1 MRVLQRAHPPRQRT
15 QVWKHLFAGDKGLLC
30 LCHVAQSPRRTPAP
44 TARFPARRGKLFPR
58 EGVMLGTGSRPPS
71 PRPEQPDTHPSTTPR
86 CRAGSAVRRSS
97 KSPRGAGDE
106 AGPGGRPWRAL
117 LRRVPPA
124 IAPRSPHI
132 GRRRPH
138 AVVSSCP
145 PEPPPRNLFCPH
157 GRAPLGRHPR
167 RHREGAR
174 RLPGGCRGAPSRR
187 AAAGRAAAGAASAAT
202 FTAPSRG
209 ERCAG
214 WRRGAD
220 GEP

>member
-1 MRVLQRAHPPRQRT
+1 M
-15 QVWKHLFAGDKGLLC
+15 WKHLLAGDKGLLC
-30 LCHVAQSPRRTPAP
+30 LCHVARSPRRTPAP
-44 TARFPARRGKLFPR
+44 IARFPARRGKIFPR
-58 EGVMLGTGSRPPS
+58 EGVMLGTASRPPS
-71 PRPEQPDTHPSTTPR
+71 PRQGQPDTPSPPPPAAGRAAPSAARPR
-86 CRAGSAVRRSS
+86 ALGGPGTRPARAGGGGGLCRAASRRLS
-97 KSPRGAGDE
+97 
-106 AGPGGRPWRAL
+106 
-117 LRRVPPA
+117 PPA
-124 IAPRSPHI
+124 APTSGGADPHD
-132 GRRRPH
+132 
-138 AVVSSCP
+138 AVSSSP
-145 PEPPPRNLFCPH
+145 PVTPPRNLFCPH
-157 GRAPLGRHPR
+157 GWAPRGRHPR